1 MVPGTETSSKSSAA
15 GADHAPGER
24 RTQAERRSQA
34 ERALLE
40 AAATLFA
47 RRGVDQTSL
56 ADVGEHAG
64 YSRGLVNHHFGSK
77 AALVERLA
85 QRSQL
90 EFVRQ
95 LGEFDGDEV
104 DALVGLAQSYL
115 AATCNHSHEA
125 RAFFVMWGS
134 ALPEEAGLQSV
145 IAARD
150 AKFRFSVESLVRQG
164 QQKKTIN
171 TGVDPGGLA
180 TVVVAMLR
188 GIATQFLIDAESVDL
203 AATGTACE
211 QMLRHTLSPT
221 SPPHGEGRR

>member
-1 MVPGTETSSKSSAA
+1 MTSGTETSSSSSAG
-15 GADHAPGER
+15 GAKNASCER

-34 ERALLE
+34 ERALLD
-40 AAATLFA
+40 AAAVLFA

-56 ADVGEHAG
+56 ADVGKHAG

-77 AALVERLA
+77 ATLVERLA

-90 EFVRQ
+90 DFLRQ
-95 LGEFDGDEV
+95 LAEFDGDEV
-104 DALVGLAQSYL
+104 DALVGLARSYL
-115 AATCNHSHEA
+115 AATCGPSHEA

-145 IAARD
+145 MAARD
-150 AKFRFSVESLVRQG
+150 AQFRSSVESLVRLG

-171 TGVDPGGLA
+171 TGFDPGGLA

-188 GIATQFLIDAESVDL
+188 GIATQCLIDADSVDL

-221 SPPHGEGRR
+221 SAPRGKGRR